1 MNSWVCSVCGSNS
14 GLRNMNDACE
24 QPTADG
30 SFCYGKVLYKEITE
44 AQLYVIGE
52 TTIETDGKFKREDK
66 K

>member
-1 MNSWVCSVCGSNS
+1 MNSWVCSVCGSNA

-44 AQLYVIGE
+44 AELYVIKPE
-52 TTIETDGKFKREDK
+52 VKRDKDDDTTSI
-66 K
+66 